1 VGRIIGFLKESNYNI
16 LECGK
21 ISLDYDR
28 FTEYLESSD
37 HRSERL
43 FEDPPISKKK
53 RIQTASLDATIF
65 SYFLDGSRRT
75 YKIADY
81 ITPDGRYLPIV
92 AGQIGVAVLKR
103 DFSTRKLD
111 VLRNYSLI
119 NSLIVFPDQG
129 TNENE
134 LEELGKKITELSGK
148 IFQVI
153 RYKVK
158 KEKEPVDL
166 AIAKI
171 TSMMHDL
178 ELETVRKMTSDS
190 LLSPGEMLVLDG
202 SLEFAKKI
210 DIVQF
215 RNIVGISKSFR
226 PSSSIGKGKGRR
238 DVGALVSSLQ
248 IGERTPVYQTTVDRN
263 KIGMWY
269 LRIRDRNYMSNPLQG
284 ALKLECFAIDP
295 DEQENGLP
303 SDRVDTIS
311 ACVLSERNVTPY
323 GKDPRWA
330 NHLYP
335 IYLTENYIKRC
346 FMSDTVF
353 EGLF

>member
-1 VGRIIGFLKESNYNI
+1 MGKILSFLKDSRYNI
-16 LECGK
+16 LECGR
-21 ISLDYDR
+21 INLDFDR
-28 FTEYLESSD
+28 FTEDKESAE
-37 HRSERL
+37 HKSERL
-43 FEDPPISKKK
+43 FEYPTLQKKK
-53 RIQTASLDATIF
+53 IVPSSPYASSIF
-65 SYFLDGSRRT
+65 AFFLDGSRRT

-103 DFSTRKLD
+103 EYSTGDLR
-111 VLRNYSLI
+111 VLRDYSRI
-119 NSLIVFPDQG
+119 ESLIVFPDQG

-134 LEELGKKITELSGK
+134 LRELAEAIKKISKRSFT
-148 IFQVI
+148 VT
-153 RYKVK
+153 RYNLK

-171 TSMMHDL
+171 TSMMHNL
-178 ELETVRKMTSDS
+178 ELKTVSDLTANS

-202 SLEFAKKI
+202 SLEFRKKI

-215 RNIVGISKSFR
+215 RNIVGLSKSFR
-226 PSSSIGKGKGRR
+226 PSSSLVKGKQKC

-248 IGERTPVYQTTVDRN
+248 RRERTPVYLTTVENN

-269 LRIRDRNYMSNPLQG
+269 LRIRETKYMSNPLQG
-284 ALKLECFAIDP
+284 VLKLECFAVDP
-295 DEQENGLP
+295 DEQENGLH

-311 ACVLSERNVTPY
+311 ENVLRERNVTPY
-323 GKDPRWA
+323 GSDLRWA
-330 NHLYP
+330 NHIYP
-335 IYLTENYIKRC
+335 IYLAENYIKSC
-346 FMSDTVF
+346 FMSDVVF